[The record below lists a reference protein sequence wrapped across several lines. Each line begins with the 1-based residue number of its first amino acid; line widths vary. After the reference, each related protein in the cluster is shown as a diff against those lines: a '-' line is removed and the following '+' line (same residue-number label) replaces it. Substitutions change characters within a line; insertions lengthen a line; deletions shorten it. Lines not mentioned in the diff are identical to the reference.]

1 MKMTKEGMGDEAMKK
16 SLFYRA
22 KKMPPSA
29 QIMLLFAV
37 EGVFLQYITSINGFG
52 LNLYATNMGATDSQI
67 GIIQMVPNIV
77 ACAALLPLGI
87 LADHLKSTKTIPLLT
102 LLMMC
107 AGYAFLGS
115 VPVLGERRMDLFF
128 VSLAFTAGALAI
140 YNAQW
145 QAMFGAAVSL
155 RQRNDVYAFR
165 NQFMFVIG
173 IFAPVICGI
182 LMGRCHTADGKLL
195 VLRSFF
201 YLSAVCVLLQAA
213 AIKKIP
219 VKQQEEGKA
228 SAEAGNASSRFSVSD
243 LLEAITSVGKNKA
256 LRWFFV
262 PVVFFYITWQL
273 DWSMW
278 YLGQVKY
285 CKMSEMTLSIC
296 NGVFNIGQLAAVGI
310 IAKVVRKK
318 SPDFAL
324 IFAGIGLC
332 FCPVIMILVPHLPLA
347 CFYCFDDGSECSAV
361 CRCTLYDTDS
371 LKCRAGKEPFAFD
384 QPLYDD
390 YNADQQ
396 CSAAARCPS
405 VYGTWGRPYGTVPVQ
420 SDRSWGSHFIH
431 TRAGMA
437 LSEGEKRWLSDKD
450 FGLRRAVKAEN
461 NIYNRND
468 IVYDKCGFLCTYGKE
483 KRKKEFKQ

>member
-1 MKMTKEGMGDEAMKK
+1 MTKEGMVDEAMKK

-87 LADHLKSTKTIPLLT
+87 LADRLKSTKTIPMLT
-102 LLMMC
+102 LLVMC

-296 NGVFNIGQLAAVGI
+296 NGVFNIGQLAAVGM

-332 FCPVIMILVPHLPLA
+332 FCPVIMILAPHLPLA
-347 CFYCFDDGSECSAV
+347 YRGVAFIV
-361 CRCTLYDTDS
+361 
-371 LKCRAGKEPFAFD
+371 FD